1 MNDAIWRFFE
11 VNWQFDDFLK
21 WICNLKITRQ
31 IDLILRYLANEWCN
45 LMNFSLPEDSM
56 MMKSVKIDDTD
67 TRFEDCG
74 NILISFF
81 QVLFQT
87 TAKQL
92 RLTSAN
98 FDFGL
103 ADSSPFNE
111 KSNVF
116 SPTHNTFLSVQAQC
130 LKITYFNPIEIWL
143 IFLWNQSG

>member
-1 MNDAIWRFFE
+1 MNDANWRIFQLNLQFE
-11 VNWQFDDFLK
+11 NNSSNWLGFALFCLWMMQFND
-21 WICNLKITRQ
+21 
-31 IDLILRYLANEWCN
+31 
-45 LMNFSLPEDSM
+45 FSLPENSM
-56 MMKSVKIDDTD
+56 VMKSVKIDDTD
-67 TRFEDCG
+67 TRFEDGG

>member
-1 MNDAIWRFFE
+1 M
-11 VNWQFDDFLK
+11 V
-21 WICNLKITRQ
+21 
-31 IDLILRYLANEWCN
+31 LRYFAYEWRN
-45 LMNFSLPEDSM
+45 LTIFKLPEDSM
-56 MMKSVKIDDTD
+56 VMKSVKIDDTD

-130 LKITYFNPIEIWL
+130 LKITYFIPIEIWL
-143 IFLWNQSG
+143 IFL

>member
-1 MNDAIWRFFE
+1 MMQFND
-11 VNWQFDDFLK
+11 
-21 WICNLKITRQ
+21 
-31 IDLILRYLANEWCN
+31 
-45 LMNFSLPEDSM
+45 FSLPEDSM

-116 SPTHNTFLSVQAQC
+116 SPTHNTFLSVQSKC
-130 LKITYFNPIEIWL
+130 LKFTYFNPIEIWL
-143 IFLWNQSG
+143 IFL